1 MGIPTI
7 DTTSASR
14 CLLIDASQHLPSYT
28 VSREKEREVPAE
40 VHHTPTGVAPTGG
53 EPWRR
58 HWHIGPTRE
67 IVPHDGGVGPKRGT
81 SGKAAAAGVGP
92 TSARDATR
100 PSERDLP

>member
-40 VHHTPTGVAPTGG
+40 VHHAPTSVAPTGG
-53 EPWRR
+53 ERR
-58 HWHIGPTRE
+58 GGGIGTLDQHE
-67 IVPHDGGVGPKRGT
+67 K
-81 SGKAAAAGVGP
+81 
-92 TSARDATR
+92 
-100 PSERDLP
+100 